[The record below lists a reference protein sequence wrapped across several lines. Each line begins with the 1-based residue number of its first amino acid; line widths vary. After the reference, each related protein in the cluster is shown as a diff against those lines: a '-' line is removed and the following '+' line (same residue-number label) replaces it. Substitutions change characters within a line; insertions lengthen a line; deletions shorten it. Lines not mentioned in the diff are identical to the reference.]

1 MGSKLLAGRYE
12 LIEKIGEGGMA
23 VVYKARCNLLNR
35 FVTVKIL
42 KPEYVKDENFLLNFR
57 KEAQSA
63 AGLSHP
69 NIVSVFDVGKEGNI
83 NYIVMEYVEGKP
95 LSEIIKEQA
104 PIPYKRVL
112 DFSKQIVKGL
122 DAAHSEHII
131 HRDIKPQNIMV
142 TKEGVAKIM
151 DFGIAKAMT
160 ETSVIETTQKIV
172 GSVHYFSPEQARGS
186 YVDERSDLYSLGIVM
201 YEMLTGELPFDGEN
215 AVSVALMHIN
225 DPIIPPSKIVSGI
238 PPALERMIMR
248 LTEKF
253 QNNRHDSAA
262 KVLVDLEN
270 IDFVTNVVGS
280 SVFTEDPDLIE
291 KAGAKLQAR
300 NEEEIKSGD
309 RKRKIEKKN
318 KNKKSNKKLLIIGGI
333 ALAVVLLA
341 GIGVLYA
348 MGYFSTTSK
357 IEVPSFLDMTF
368 EEAEALAEEHGLQ
381 IEQGDLVEDELIEE
395 GLIVSQNPEEGE
407 IVAEDKIITVN
418 ISKGKKENIVPSV
431 VGLMID
437 EVESYLETFD
447 YTLGDVKEI
456 EDEAAVGTILS
467 QSPEAGIDG
476 GDSWTIDVIVSLGEP
491 DEEFLMPNVIGFTL
505 QAAINNITSAG
516 FTIGNINYETDTVA
530 PVGTVKSQQ
539 YPPNTPLHEGTPVNI
554 VIVKEPTE
562 TPPEPDPEPET
573 TP

>member
-23 VVYKARCNLLNR
+23 VVYKAKCNLLNR

-42 KPEYVKDENFLLNFR
+42 KPEYVKDENFLNNFR

-83 NYIVMEYVEGKP
+83 NYIVMEYVEGKT

-104 PIPYKRVL
+104 PLPYKRVL

-122 DAAHSEHII
+122 EAAHSEHII

-201 YEMLTGELPFDGEN
+201 YEMLTGELPYDGEN
-215 AVSVALMHIN
+215 AVTVALMHIN
-225 DPIIPPSKIVSGI
+225 DPIVPPSKIVSGI
-238 PPALERMIMR
+238 PPALERMIMK

-262 KVLVDLEN
+262 KVLIDLEN
-270 IDFVTNVVGS
+270 IDFVTNVVGN
-280 SVFTEDPDLIE
+280 SVFTEDPDLVE
-291 KAGAKLQAR
+291 KAGARLQAK
-300 NEEEIKSGD
+300 NEEEIKNGD
-309 RKRKIEKKN
+309 RKRKIENKN
-318 KNKKSNKKLLIIGGI
+318 RNKKSNKRLLIIGAI
-333 ALAVVLLA
+333 ALLVVLA
-341 GIGVLYA
+341 SGVGVLYS
-348 MGYFSTTSK
+348 MGYFSSVTK
-357 IEVPSFLDMTF
+357 IEVPSFLDLTF
-368 EEAEALAEEHGLQ
+368 EEAEALALEHGLQ
-381 IEQGDLVEDELIEE
+381 IKQGDLIEDEVVEE
-395 GLIVSQNPEEGE
+395 GKIVSQNPAEGE
-407 IVAEDKIITVN
+407 IVSEDKIITVN

-437 EVESYLETFD
+437 DVESYLETFE
-447 YTLGDVKEI
+447 YTIGDITEI
-456 EDEAAVGTILS
+456 EDEAEAGTILS
-467 QSPEAGIDG
+467 QSPEAGTDG
-476 GDSWTIDVIVSLGEP
+476 GDIWTLDVVVSLGEP

-505 QAAINNITSAG
+505 QAAINQITGSG
-516 FTIGNINYETDTVA
+516 FTIGNINYETDTTA
-530 PVGTVKSQQ
+530 PVGTVKTQQ
-539 YPPNTPLHEGTPVNI
+539 YPPGTPLHEGTPVNI
-554 VIVKEPTE
+554 VIVKEPVE
-562 TPPEPDPEPET
+562 TPTEPEPDPDPEP
-573 TP
+573 